1 MGGEGMAS
9 EGLRCGGYVLH
20 CVMLSCRKSREQSS
34 PPRHSS
40 VLRQC
45 APPSHLGLHSHT
57 SHESTTDRSE
67 LGPICITSSNVNG

>member
-1 MGGEGMAS
+1 MAS
-9 EGLRCGGYVLH
+9 EGPIRGGYVLH

-34 PPRHSS
+34 PPWHSS

-57 SHESTTDRSE
+57 SHESTADRSE
-67 LGPICITSSNVNG
+67 LGPICITGSNVHG